1 MVGVGED
8 GKRSALAR
16 VSIVRLHANI
26 SDPVWLGHHG
36 FAERAFGLQ
45 VNYDGE
51 VLMDE
56 YVKVPEKAPLSSRG
70 ARYSTVRVSAAH
82 QHSARAGHRLSDE
95 CERN

>member
-1 MVGVGED
+1 MA
-8 GKRSALAR
+8 SAQLWR
-16 VSIVRLHANI
+16 ESQLCVCMRTFPTLC
-26 SDPVWLGHHG
+26 GGYHG